1 MRIHGGCAASR
12 AAATLTGMSTPSVV
26 VVGSMNADDSIR
38 VRTLPAPG
46 ETITA
51 LGVSTALGGKG
62 ANQAVAAVRG
72 GASVRFIGAAG
83 AADGDAVV
91 AAIAAEGIGVDG
103 VQRLEGVPTGR
114 AIVMIDD
121 AAENSIVVLA
131 GANRGFDSESIT
143 AELAGLQPGELVLLQ
158 DEIPAEVNRAAAAA
172 ARAAGATV
180 IWNAAPAPTSSEELV
195 HDVDLLVVNEHELEA
210 VAELLGV
217 AQGGSG
223 KGGSEAAGTAETDI
237 DALLAAVARAIGADA
252 VCTLGAEGAAYAV
265 GGSTGR
271 APARRV
277 EAVDTTAAGDTFVGY
292 LAATA
297 GADFGERLR
306 LALGAGSLTVT
317 TLGSAGSIPRRAEV
331 EAFLAT

>member
-1 MRIHGGCAASR
+1 MRTHGGCAVSP
-12 AAATLTGMSTPSVV
+12 AAATLAGMSSPSVV

-38 VRTLPAPG
+38 VRALPAPG

-62 ANQAVAAVRG
+62 ANQAVAAARG
-72 GASVRFIGAAG
+72 GASVRFVGAAG

-91 AAIAAEGIGVDG
+91 AAIAAEGIDVDG

-131 GANRGFDSESIT
+131 GANRGFAPESI
-143 AELAGLQPGELVLLQ
+143 AAALAGLQPGELVLLQ

-180 IWNAAPAPTSSEELV
+180 IWNAAPAPTSAAELV

-217 AQGGSG
+217 QASG
-223 KGGSEAAGTAETDI
+223 I
-237 DALLAAVARAIGADA
+237 DAMLAAVAQAIDGDA
-252 VCTLGAEGAAYAV
+252 VCTLGAEGAAWVV
-265 GGSTGR
+265 GEASGR

-277 EAVDTTAAGDTFVGY
+277 EAADTTAAGDTFVGY

-317 TLGSAGSIPRRAEV
+317 TLGSAGSIPRRDDVEV
-331 EAFLAT
+331 FLAT

>member
-12 AAATLTGMSTPSVV
+12 PAATLTGMSTPSVV
-26 VVGSMNADDSIR
+26 VVGSINADDSIR

-62 ANQAVAAVRG
+62 ANQAVAAARG
-72 GASVRFIGAAG
+72 GASVRFVGAAG
-83 AADGDAVV
+83 AADGDGVV
-91 AAIAAEGIGVDG
+91 AALAAEGIGVDD

-131 GANRGFDSESIT
+131 GANRGFAPESI
-143 AELAGLQPGELVLLQ
+143 AAALDGLQPGDLVLLQ
-158 DEIPAEVNRAAAAA
+158 DEIPAEVNRAAATA

-180 IWNAAPAPTSSEELV
+180 VWNAAPAPTSADELV

-210 VAELLGV
+210 VAVLLGV
-217 AQGGSG
+217 
-223 KGGSEAAGTAETDI
+223 EATGI
-237 DALLAAVARAIGADA
+237 DAMLAAVAEAVDGDA

-265 GGSTGR
+265 GGRTGR

-297 GADFGERLR
+297 GAAFDERLR

-317 TLGSAGSIPRRAEV
+317 ALGSAGSIPRRAEV

>member
-1 MRIHGGCAASR
+1 
-12 AAATLTGMSTPSVV
+12 MSTPSVV

-38 VRTLPAPG
+38 VRTLPSPG

-51 LGVSTALGGKG
+51 LSVATALGGKG
-62 ANQAVAAVRG
+62 ANQAVAAARG
-72 GASVRFIGAAG
+72 GASVRFVGAAG
-83 AADGDAVV
+83 AADGEAVV
-91 AAIAAEGIGVDG
+91 AAIAAEGIDVEH

-131 GANRGFDSESIT
+131 GANRGFSPETVD
-143 AELAGLQPGELVLLQ
+143 AALAGIAAGELLLLQ
-158 DEIPAEVNRAAAAA
+158 DEVPAAVNRAAAAA

-180 IWNAAPAPTSSEELV
+180 VWNAAPAPTSADELV

-210 VAELLGV
+210 VARLLDVPVDG
-217 AQGGSG
+217 
-223 KGGSEAAGTAETDI
+223 I
-237 DALLAAVARAIGADA
+237 DATLAAVARSIGGDA
-252 VCTLGAEGAAYAV
+252 VCTLGAEGAAYVV
-265 GGSTGR
+265 GGEAGR

-297 GADFGERLR
+297 GESFPVRLR
-306 LALGAGSLTVT
+306 TALGAGSLTVT
-317 TLGSAGSIPRRAEV
+317 KLGSAGSIPQRAEV
-331 EAFLAT
+331 EAWLADA

>member
-1 MRIHGGCAASR
+1 
-12 AAATLTGMSTPSVV
+12 MSTPSVV

-51 LGVSTALGGKG
+51 LSVSTALGGKG
-62 ANQAVAAVRG
+62 ANQAVAAARG
-72 GASVRFIGAAG
+72 GASVRFVGAAG
-83 AADGDAVV
+83 AADGEAVV
-91 AAIAAEGIGVDG
+91 AAIAAEGIDVEH
-103 VQRLEGVPTGR
+103 VQRLQGVPTGR

-131 GANRGFDSESIT
+131 GANRGFSPGSV
-143 AELAGLQPGELVLLQ
+143 AEALAGIAAGELLLLQ
-158 DEIPAEVNRAAAAA
+158 DEVPAEVNRAAAAA

-180 IWNAAPAPTSSEELV
+180 IWNAAPAPTSADELV

-210 VAELLGV
+210 VAALLEVPVDG
-217 AQGGSG
+217 
-223 KGGSEAAGTAETDI
+223 I
-237 DALLAAVARAIGADA
+237 DATLAAVASAIGGDA

-265 GGSTGR
+265 DGETGR

-297 GADFGERLR
+297 GGSFAERLR
-306 LALGAGSLTVT
+306 TALGAGSLTVT
-317 TLGSAGSIPRRAEV
+317 KLGSAGSIPLRAEV
-331 EAFLAT
+331 EAWLADA

>member
-1 MRIHGGCAASR
+1 
-12 AAATLTGMSTPSVV
+12 MSTPSVV

-51 LGVSTALGGKG
+51 LSVSTALGGKG
-62 ANQAVAAVRG
+62 ANQAVAAARG
-72 GASVRFIGAAG
+72 GASVRFVGAAG
-83 AADGDAVV
+83 AADGEAVV
-91 AAIAAEGIGVDG
+91 AAIAAEGIDVEH

-131 GANRGFDSESIT
+131 GANRGFSPGSV
-143 AELAGLQPGELVLLQ
+143 AEALAGIAAGELLLLQ
-158 DEIPAEVNRAAAAA
+158 DEVPAEVNRAAAAA

-180 IWNAAPAPTSSEELV
+180 IWNAAPAPTSADELV

-210 VAELLGV
+210 VAALLEVPVDG
-217 AQGGSG
+217 
-223 KGGSEAAGTAETDI
+223 I
-237 DALLAAVARAIGADA
+237 DATLAAVASAIGGDA

-265 GGSTGR
+265 DGETGR

-297 GADFGERLR
+297 GGSFAERLR
-306 LALGAGSLTVT
+306 TALGAGSLTVT
-317 TLGSAGSIPRRAEV
+317 KLGSAGSIPLRAEV
-331 EAFLAT
+331 EAWLADA

>member
-12 AAATLTGMSTPSVV
+12 RAATLTGMSTPSVV

-62 ANQAVAAVRG
+62 ANQAVAAARG

-91 AAIAAEGIGVDG
+91 AAIAAEGIDIDG

-131 GANRGFDSESIT
+131 GANRGFAPESIE
-143 AELAGLQPGELVLLQ
+143 AALAGLQSGELVLLQ
-158 DEIPAEVNRAAAAA
+158 DEVPAEVNRAAAAA

-180 IWNAAPAPTSSEELV
+180 IWNAAPAPTSPDELV

-210 VAELLGV
+210 VAALLGV
-217 AQGGSG
+217 EASG
-223 KGGSEAAGTAETDI
+223 I
-237 DALLAAVARAIGADA
+237 DAMLAAVAQAIDGDA
-252 VCTLGAEGAAYAV
+252 VCTLGAEGAAWVV
-265 GGSTGR
+265 GEESGR
-271 APARRV
+271 APTRRV

-317 TLGSAGSIPRRAEV
+317 TLGSAGSIPRRDDV

>member
-1 MRIHGGCAASR
+1 
-12 AAATLTGMSTPSVV
+12 
-26 VVGSMNADDSIR
+26 MNADDSIR
-38 VRTLPAPG
+38 VRTLPSPG

-62 ANQAVAAVRG
+62 ANQAVAAARG
-72 GASVRFIGAAG
+72 GASVRFVGAAG
-83 AADGDAVV
+83 AADGEAVV
-91 AAIAAEGIGVDG
+91 AAIAAEGIDVEH

-131 GANRGFDSESIT
+131 GANRGFSPDSV
-143 AELAGLQPGELVLLQ
+143 AGALAGIAAGELLLLQ
-158 DEIPAEVNRAAAAA
+158 DEVPAEVNRAAAAA

-180 IWNAAPAPTSSEELV
+180 IWNAAPAPTSADELV
-195 HDVDLLVVNEHELEA
+195 RNVDLLVVNEHELEA
-210 VAELLGV
+210 VAALLGV
-217 AQGGSG
+217 PVDG
-223 KGGSEAAGTAETDI
+223 I
-237 DALLAAVARAIGADA
+237 DATLAAVAHAIGGDA

-265 GGSTGR
+265 DGETGR

-297 GADFGERLR
+297 GASFAARLR
-306 LALGAGSLTVT
+306 TALGAGSLTVT
-317 TLGSAGSIPRRAEV
+317 KLGSAGSIPQRAEV
-331 EAFLAT
+331 EAWLADA